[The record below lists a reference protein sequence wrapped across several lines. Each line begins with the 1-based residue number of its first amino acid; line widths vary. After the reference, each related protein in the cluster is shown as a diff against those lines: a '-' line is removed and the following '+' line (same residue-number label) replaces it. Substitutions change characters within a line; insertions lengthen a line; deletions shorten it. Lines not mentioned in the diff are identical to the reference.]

1 MPQKIFEVSDTVVRD
16 GSTDTGACNI
26 RKISAMVLDT
36 ASNFEVIHG
45 LLDLL
50 MTKVG
55 ADFAKR
61 QYYL

>member
-16 GSTDTGACNI
+16 ASTDTGARNI